1 MGEHPETSERGGE
14 RPEERTPAA
23 PPAPSADGT
32 VDILYLVDRLEEL
45 VGIGK
50 RVPFSGRVMVEE
62 EEFLALVDQLRVTVP
77 NEIKQAQRVIRERE
91 AVVGQAQEEAAK
103 ILEVARQQAE
113 YIVSQQ
119 GVLSEA
125 RQRGDELLR
134 QVEAE
139 HRRSIG
145 QIDQYALQQ
154 FAKVEEAMQDGL
166 NLIMEAIRETN
177 ASMEQAKRHVGQ

>member
-1 MGEHPETSERGGE
+1 MRDGAEPPDSA
-14 RPEERTPAA
+14 EE
-23 PPAPSADGT
+23 S
-32 VDILYLVDRLEEL
+32 VDILDLVDRLEEL
-45 VGIGK
+45 VGVGK

-77 NEIKQAQRVIRERE
+77 NEIRQAQRVIKERE
-91 AVVGQAQEEAAK
+91 AIIGQAQEEAAK

-119 GVLSEA
+119 GLLNEA
-125 RQRGDELLR
+125 RQRGEELLR

-139 HRRSIG
+139 HKASIG

-154 FAKVEEAMQDGL
+154 FGRIEEAMQDGL
-166 NLIMEAIRETN
+166 NIIMDAIRETT
-177 ASMEQAKRHVGQ
+177 ATLEQAKRHIGQ

>member
-1 MGEHPETSERGGE
+1 MTDGTD
-14 RPEERTPAA
+14 A
-23 PPAPSADGT
+23 PPAPAAPTAPTPPTDADGT

-77 NEIKQAQRVIRERE
+77 NEIKQAQRIIKERE
-91 AVVGQAQEEAAK
+91 AILGRAQEEATK
-103 ILEVARQQAE
+103 ILDTARQQAE

-119 GVLSEA
+119 GVLNEA
-125 RQRGDELLR
+125 RQRGEELLR

-139 HRRSIG
+139 HKRSIG
-145 QIDQYALQQ
+145 QIDVYALQQ
-154 FAKVEEAMQDGL
+154 FARVEEALQEGL
-166 NLIMEAIRETN
+166 NVVMDALRETRETI
-177 ASMEQAKRHVGQ
+177 EQAKRHVGQ

>member
-1 MGEHPETSERGGE
+1 MVDGTRGSTE
-14 RPEERTPAA
+14 QLDNV
-23 PPAPSADGT
+23 DGT

-77 NEIKQAQRVIRERE
+77 AEIRQAQRVIKERE
-91 AVVGQAQEEAAK
+91 AIIGQAQEEAAK
-103 ILEVARQQAE
+103 ILAVARQQAE

-119 GVLSEA
+119 GVLNEA
-125 RQRGDELLR
+125 RQRGEDLLR
-134 QVEAE
+134 QVEVE
-139 HRRSIG
+139 HRRSMG

-154 FAKVEEAMQDGL
+154 FGQVEVAIQDSL
-166 NLIMEAIRETN
+166 NIIMEAIRETTAN
-177 ASMEQAKRHVGQ
+177 IEQAKRHVGQ